1 MGHTLCEHNFKQ
13 RGLSFIAAEPTVVKE
28 APVRTVIKCLVGRQ
42 AGLIRDGKFPHLQS
56 ALLADSIGSF
66 VGALFGTGPTSS
78 FVESGTGVAAGG
90 RTGFTSVVT
99 AGLFLLM
106 LFCAPLAKAFSS
118 MPAVTAPALIIVGS
132 LMVEGMRTIAWTD
145 VTEAFPA
152 FFTMLIMPLSY
163 SIATGVGAGFIL
175 YAILK
180 LSMGQGK
187 TVHPLLYVFAV
198 LFIIQ
203 IGFFA

>member
-1 MGHTLCEHNFKQ
+1 MHLFASQNLTLHE
-13 RGLSFIAAEPTVVKE
+13 
-28 APVRTVIKCLVGRQ
+28 LV
-42 AGLIRDGKFPHLQS
+42 
-56 ALLADSIGSF
+56 
-66 VGALFGTGPTSS
+66 TG
-78 FVESGTGVAAGG
+78 
-90 RTGFTSVVT
+90 
-99 AGLFLLM
+99 LLM
-106 LFCAPLAKAFSS
+106 RSGNDAAVAISEHLA
-118 MPAVTAPALIIVGS
+118 GS
-132 LMVEGMRTIAWTD
+132 E
-145 VTEAFPA
+145 EAFPA